1 MMPQRLRFTLTA
13 TQWQATNILSQAN
26 HLQII
31 TNLYAKG
38 VRTLIL
44 PNAVDISE
52 IPAFNAGSLAPVMH
66 ARVR

>member
-1 MMPQRLRFTLTA
+1 MPQVFL
-13 TQWQATNILSQAN
+13 ILQPNGIAANNQSQTN

-44 PNAVDISE
+44 PNAVDISDDSS
-52 IPAFNAGSLAPVMH
+52 I
-66 ARVR
+66 

>member
-1 MMPQRLRFTLTA
+1 MPQLLTIPQPNGSLA
-13 TQWQATNILSQAN
+13 INQSQTN

-52 IPAFNAGSLAPVMH
+52 DSGL
-66 ARVR
+66 